1 VSLEYCHCPLEAYKQ
16 NIYYPYGFNEK
27 LGEMGFRQ
35 AAVLSSACFI
45 LGILFINFTVDHKLL
60 FSKFTEQDVEDG
72 FFYYTTFYNAP
83 PAIKALLH
91 AIIGMG
97 LVGLIS
103 KLHKWDESAM
113 FFDGS
118 SLAGYLFGIALYLS
132 VTIPALRTIVTPV
145 EVDTREDRIEAM
157 RVLAAGNTI
166 ITLLLGAILALQAG
180 QEYAR
185 RLEARELAKL
195 AAAEKKD
202 E

>member
-1 VSLEYCHCPLEAYKQ
+1 LEAYKQ